1 MAEIKQA
8 RISGYLNP
16 DMPEEDL
23 QAKAIQRK
31 QAAMQEAMGKYQIS
45 NLKEQQRVM
54 GVNRK
59 SEDWFN
65 RNADMLYSQS
75 SDPLVKESQKF
86 SDPTKMADLYKKYQ
100 AEVGGNFAQFQQF
113 VEVGKANEAK
123 NNSRKLTMLIDEYG
137 EDAPE
142 LINKQLRGMEDGERN
157 QLFGMLDDDTYS
169 RLAELYDVDESYKVG
184 DWWEE
189 NYGKV
194 GTGVGVFGAA
204 MYAAKRGKFGAL
216 KEIFGGN
223 LSSETIK
230 KVANA
235 GSWKNHVKESSKAW
249 RGLNPNAS
257 KKEFAEWQKDILYG
271 GKGEAKAKAAWK
283 NYSDSGGKGVG
294 SDNKKFSADREAK
307 RIKNL
312 KNRNIAPKMKGNV
325 AVQVVP
331 GQGVSSVLPPTV
343 GSPYRMTAEQ
353 IRKRAIQNNNE
364 LRRIKTPE
372 KSSDVKFSG
381 GKQGSLF
388 DEADHV
394 IPQRKLAMHKA
405 QVKTMVATGEM
416 SQKQGK
422 IVDDAINS
430 MVQKGERV
438 TKKGLA
444 KVISETQGGY
454 SLLDKIANKEIKGFK
469 LFGYGIAGATMGGLT
484 MGTIGGAI
492 GGDTGEE
499 VGEIAGTA
507 MGAEMAPRMLKQLQT
522 LVKEKGSK
530 HIMDKIVKKKGSAYL
545 AGLMAKGALGSLF
558 SVGTYGIGSVVTGA
572 FLAKDVYDIYN
583 ILKEDIN

>member
-16 DMPEEDL
+16 NMPEEDL

-59 SEDWFN
+59 SEEWFN

-86 SDPTKMADLYKKYQ
+86 SDPTKMAELYKKYQ

-113 VEVGKANEAK
+113 VEVGKANEGK

-137 EDAPE
+137 EDYPE
-142 LINKQLRGMEDGERN
+142 IINKQLRAMEDGERN

-169 RLAELYDVDESYKVG
+169 RLAELYDVDESYKYG
-184 DWWEE
+184 DWWEA
-189 NYGKV
+189 NYGKA
-194 GTGVGVFGAA
+194 GATVGVIGAA
-204 MYAAKRGKFGAL
+204 LYAAKKGKFGAV

-223 LSSETIK
+223 VSSDTLK
-230 KVANA
+230 KIANA

-325 AVQVVP
+325 GLQLVP
-331 GQGVSSVLPPTV
+331 GQGVASKLDPFV
-343 GSPYRMTAEQ
+343 GQPRRMTAEE
-353 IRKRAIQNNNE
+353 IRKEAIRNNRN
-364 LRRIKTPE
+364 LKRVKPDKT
-372 KSSDVKFSG
+372 SDVKFSG
-381 GKQGSLF
+381 GKQENLF
-388 DEADHV
+388 DDTADHV

-416 SQKQGK
+416 SKEQGK

-430 MVQKGERV
+430 IVQKGERV

-444 KVISETQGGY
+444 KVIAETQGGY

-492 GGDTGEE
+492 GGETGEE

-530 HIMDKIVKKKGSAYL
+530 HIMDKIIKKKGSAYL

-558 SVGTYGIGSVVTGA
+558 SVGTYGIGSAATGL

>member
-31 QAAMQEAMGKYQIS
+31 QAAMQEAMGKYQIA
-45 NLKEQQRVM
+45 NLKEQSRVM

-75 SDPLVKESQKF
+75 SNPLVKESQKF

-137 EDAPE
+137 EDYPE
-142 LINKQLRGMEDGERN
+142 IINKQLRAMEDGERN
-157 QLFGMLDDDTYS
+157 QLFSMLDDDTYS
-169 RLAELYDVDESYKVG
+169 RLAELYDVDESYKLG
-184 DWWEE
+184 DWWEN
-189 NYGKV
+189 NYGKAGLTV
-194 GTGVGVFGAA
+194 GTIGAA
-204 MYAAKRGKFGAL
+204 IYAAKKGKFGAI
-216 KEIFGGN
+216 KEVFGGN
-223 LSSETIK
+223 VPSETIK
-230 KVANA
+230 KIANA
-235 GSWKNHVKESSKAW
+235 SSWKNHVKESSKAW
-249 RGLNPNAS
+249 RNLNPNAS
-257 KKEFAEWQKDILYG
+257 KKEFAEWQKEILYG
-271 GKGEAKAKAAWK
+271 GKGESKAKDAWK
-283 NYSDSGGKGVG
+283 NFSDSGGSGV
-294 SDNKKFSADREAK
+294 SSSNKKFSADREAK

-325 AVQVVP
+325 GLQVVP

-343 GSPYRMTAEQ
+343 GRPYRMTAEQ
-353 IRKRAIQNNNE
+353 IRKRAIENNNE
-364 LRRIKTPE
+364 LRRVKTP
-372 KSSDVKFSG
+372 KSDVKFTG
-381 GKQGSLF
+381 GQQSLF

-430 MVQKGERV
+430 IVQKGERV

-454 SLLDKIANKEIKGFK
+454 SLLDKIANKEIKGWK

-530 HIMDKIVKKKGSAYL
+530 HIMDKIMKKKGSAYL

-558 SVGTYGIGSVVTGA
+558 SVGTYGIGSAATGL
-572 FLAKDVYDIYN
+572 FLAKDIYDIYN
-583 ILKEDIN
+583 ILKEDID